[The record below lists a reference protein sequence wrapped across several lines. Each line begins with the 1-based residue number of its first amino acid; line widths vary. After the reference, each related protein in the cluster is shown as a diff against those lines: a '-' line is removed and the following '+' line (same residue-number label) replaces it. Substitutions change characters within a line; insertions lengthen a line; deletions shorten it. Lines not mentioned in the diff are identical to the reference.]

1 MSATVVLGAFSFE
14 YPQGGGHRWV
24 YLNWALGLKSL
35 GCRVIWLEVLQ
46 AGQRREEIDVRLEAL
61 NEHLRPFGFDGVCL
75 WERPLDGIDPA
86 VRNSGFE
93 GCLALEETLDADLF
107 LNFRYGTPSAV
118 VNRFRR
124 SALVDIDPGLLQ
136 LWMHLGKIEVPRH
149 DLYFTTGE
157 TVGRPEARFP
167 DGGVHWHN
175 VRPCVAVDAWP
186 VTPPGADAA
195 FSTVSHWTMGEWMT
209 DGDEVYSN
217 DKRTGFL
224 PYLDIPARTSVPLEL
239 ALCLAADEES
249 ERSMLEQRG
258 WRVKD
263 AWTVATSPAS
273 YQRYL
278 GQSLGEFSCVKPSC
292 VRLENA
298 WISDRTL
305 CYLASGKPAVVQWTG
320 RSRLLP
326 DGEGLLRFAT
336 PGEAIEALEEAAGAY
351 DFHSGAARKLAE
363 EHFDAKR
370 VLYDVLE
377 SALA

>member
-46 AGQRREEIDVRLEAL
+46 AGQSRDAIDVRLEAL
-61 NEHLRPFGFDGVCL
+61 EDHLRPFDFDGICL
-75 WERPLDGIDPA
+75 WERSPDGIDREARPY
-86 VRNSGFE
+86 GFD
-93 GCLALEETLDADLF
+93 GCLDLEEILDADLF

-118 VNRFRR
+118 VSQFRR

-136 LWMHLGKIEVPRH
+136 LWMHHGKIEVPRH

-157 TVGRPEARFP
+157 TVGTSEALFP
-167 DGGVHWHN
+167 DGGVNWHN

-186 VTPPGADAA
+186 VALPGSDAA
-195 FSTVSHWTMGEWMT
+195 FNTVSHWTMGEWMT

-217 DKRTGFL
+217 DKRTGFM
-224 PYLDIPARTSVPLEL
+224 PYLDIPAETSVPLEL
-239 ALCLAADEES
+239 ALCLATDEES
-249 ERSMLEQRG
+249 ERAMLEQRG
-258 WRVKD
+258 WRVQD
-263 AWTVATSPAS
+263 AWTVAASPVS

-326 DGEGLLRFAT
+326 DGEGLFRFTT
-336 PGEAIEALEEAAGAY
+336 PGEAIKALEEAVADY
-351 DFHSGAARKLAE
+351 DHHSEAARRLAE
-363 EHFDAKR
+363 EHYDAKR
-370 VLYDVLE
+370 VVHGVLE